1 MVMSTKS
8 IFALALLVLTLPAVA
23 DTLTVSNQSRYTIN
37 ITNQSSGGDYHLFQ
51 GQSRTLEGDSVAL
64 NWFKINPVIPL
75 VEPFSPESQF
85 SININATGIKRSIEV
100 TILGDIFNPKIK
112 TVTTVFNPAVE
123 IISQTY
129 TLNHWQPFQS
139 SDTPAATWQ
148 PQP

>member
-1 MVMSTKS
+1 MVITIKS
-8 IFALALLVLTLPAVA
+8 IFALVLLAFTLPAVA

-37 ITNQSSGGDYHLFQ
+37 ITNQNSGGDYHIFQ
-51 GQSRTLEGDSVAL
+51 GQSRTLEGDSVTL
-64 NWFKINPVIPL
+64 NWLKINPVIPL
-75 VEPFSPESQF
+75 VEPFSPDSQF
-85 SININATGIKRSIEV
+85 SININATDIKRTIEV

-112 TVTTVFNPAVE
+112 TVTTVFKPSVE

-129 TLNHWQPFQS
+129 TLNNWQPFQS